1 MYIYKLIAQNAHYF
15 TFFFF
20 ARRILSQCMF
30 SKEFSWFKVHSVIF
44 FPTTT
49 CSQEKPIPINSL
61 IETTSRFEEQCTI
74 HEQIACRQIFFQN
87 NPSDEDLWRYTIWNN
102 YYNYRRSIG
111 YIFLNSYLDQ
121 CGIEKY
127 RLLLLQACLKTH

>member
-15 TFFFF
+15 TFFFV
-20 ARRILSQCMF
+20 ARCILSYCRMF
-30 SKEFSWFKVHSVIF
+30 SKSFRGPSSKYSVIF

-61 IETTSRFEEQCTI
+61 IETTSRFEEQCII
-74 HEQIACRQIFFQN
+74 HESIACRQRSFQN
-87 NPSDEDLWRYTIWNN
+87 NPSDEGLWRYTIWNS

-111 YIFLNSYLDQ
+111 YIFLNS
-121 CGIEKY
+121 CFV
-127 RLLLLQACLKTH
+127 